1 MKRYFTLFAFCLVF
15 SFATAAQQNPNDVP
29 ATKEDIQKYLDV
41 THSRQMM
48 AQMVDAMLK
57 PMHQMIHDQFEKDK
71 DKLPADFESRMTKMM
86 DDSIKSFP
94 WDEMIDSMIPV
105 YQKHL
110 TRGDVN
116 AMVEFYS
123 TPTGQKLLREMPQIM
138 AEAMQNMMPMMRRQM
153 EAMQQRM
160 QEEVTAMIKDYDSS
174 SKSNQKPN
182 RN

>member
-1 MKRYFTLFAFCLVF
+1 MKRYLTLFAVCLVLG
-15 SFATAAQQNPNDVP
+15 FATVAQQDPSEAP
-29 ATKEDIQKYLDV
+29 ATKEDIQKYLEV

-57 PMHQMIHDQFEKDK
+57 PMHQMIHEQFEKDK
-71 DKLPADFESRMTKMM
+71 SKLPADFESRMTKMM

-94 WDEMIDSMIPV
+94 WDEMLDSMIPV

-116 AMVEFYS
+116 AMVAFYS

-174 SKSNQKPN
+174 LKSNQKPSHN
-182 RN
+182 

>member
-1 MKRYFTLFAFCLVF
+1 MKRYVTLFAFCLVF
-15 SFATAAQQNPNDVP
+15 SFAAVAQQDPNDTP

-57 PMHQMIHDQFEKDK
+57 PMHQMIHEQFEKDK

-116 AMVEFYS
+116 AMVAFYS

>member
-1 MKRYFTLFAFCLVF
+1 MKRYLTLIALCLVL
-15 SFATAAQQNPNDVP
+15 SLATVAQQNPNDAP
-29 ATKEDIQKYLDV
+29 ATKQDIQKYLEV

-48 AQMVDAMLK
+48 GQMVDAMLK
-57 PMHQMIHDQFEKDK
+57 PMHQMIHEQFEKDK

-110 TRGDVN
+110 TKGDVD
-116 AMVEFYS
+116 AMVAFYS
-123 TPTGQKLLREMPQIM
+123 APTGQKLLREMPQIM

-160 QEEVTAMIKDYDSS
+160 QKEVTAMIKDSDSS
-174 SKSNQKPN
+174 SRSNQKPAN
-182 RN
+182 N